1 MSSMQIQQVLAEMR
15 ALQARA
21 VRRRGRNSAPSASA
35 QPSDFA
41 SLLKGSVDHIATMQ
55 NQATA
60 LADAYEAGDKSVDLT
75 KVMLEVQ
82 KAGLAFRAM
91 TEVRNKL
98 RRCLYPGHE
107 HVGVTTEVEPWLT
120 SYPRR
125 NGASS
130 RPFPR
135 SSRSACW
142 PASPPRSPPRSG
154 WCCGRRARTTPCST
168 GSCPSARAA
177 R

>member
-15 ALQARA
+15 SLQARA
-21 VRRRGRNSAPSASA
+21 SGVAEAPTTAA

-41 SLLKGSVDHIATMQ
+41 NLMKNSVDHISTMQ

-60 LADAYEAGDKSVDLT
+60 LADAYEAGDKGVDLT

-98 RRCLYPGHE
+98 VDAYTQ
-107 HVGVTTEVEPWLT
+107 VMNMSV
-120 SYPRR
+120 
-125 NGASS
+125 
-130 RPFPR
+130 
-135 SSRSACW
+135 
-142 PASPPRSPPRSG
+142 
-154 WCCGRRARTTPCST
+154 
-168 GSCPSARAA
+168 
-177 R
+177 